1 MILETCQLATKR
13 HFLTS
18 RNQSGWKAWVAAL
31 EILSTMEASAISGDE
46 VSLLVQQN
54 GAEGFVE
61 PIFHGIQNPSKPQ
74 TTIYNLNIHKITIKI
89 ITNQSTRPQ
98 HNLET
103 LPIFAIHTQFSFKI
117 HRENKPQQQ
126 LNPTT
131 KQELSCSKTNQY
143 ISQSPK
149 PSQQLTTN
157 ATRPPN
163 LCLKYINV

>member
-13 HFLTS
+13 NFLTS

-61 PIFHGIQNPSKPQ
+61 PIFHGIQNPSRPQ

-89 ITNQSTRPQ
+89 ITNQ
-98 HNLET
+98 
-103 LPIFAIHTQFSFKI
+103 
-117 HRENKPQQQ
+117 
-126 LNPTT
+126 
-131 KQELSCSKTNQY
+131 
-143 ISQSPK
+143 
-149 PSQQLTTN
+149 
-157 ATRPPN
+157 
-163 LCLKYINV
+163 

>member
-74 TTIYNLNIHKITIKI
+74 TTIYNLNIHKITINI

-103 LPIFAIHTQFSFKI
+103 LPIFAIHT
-117 HRENKPQQQ
+117 H
-126 LNPTT
+126 
-131 KQELSCSKTNQY
+131 TNFIQNT
-143 ISQSPK
+143 P
-149 PSQQLTTN
+149 
-157 ATRPPN
+157 
-163 LCLKYINV
+163 